1 MRGRRGRDMPEL
13 SQFQDKLPF
22 PAIPPP
28 PPLPGGTLSP
38 ACLGCKKPSNIR
50 CGPKPETLASKTLFP
65 GIRDTT
71 YPPPPSPTT
80 DLELS
85 PQLPVFNEAQTFP
98 LEEDQS
104 QHLQVRLDREGCFA
118 IPGWVIAVRPWGQGW
133 TGQVFSSFSEHRL

>member
-1 MRGRRGRDMPEL
+1 MWSQTRDLGLKDPL
-13 SQFQDKLPF
+13 SRDQGHDLP
-22 PAIPPP
+22 
-28 PPLPGGTLSP
+28 T
-38 ACLGCKKPSNIR
+38 
-50 CGPKPETLASKTLFP
+50 
-65 GIRDTT
+65 
-71 YPPPPSPTT
+71 PPSPTT